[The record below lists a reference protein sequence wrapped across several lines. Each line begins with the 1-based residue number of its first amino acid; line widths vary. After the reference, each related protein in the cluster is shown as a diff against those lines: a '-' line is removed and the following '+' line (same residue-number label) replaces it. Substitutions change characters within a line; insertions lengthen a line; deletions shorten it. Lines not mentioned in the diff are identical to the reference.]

1 MSLRLTFVGPV
12 PPISSGPAQHGGY
25 LADALG
31 QRADVTV
38 LSWQHQ
44 YPKVL
49 FKHSQRDP
57 SADPYPGARFSLR
70 WWDPLSWWRAGRQI
84 AKSDLAVLTWVTP
97 VHAVPYWVMMRR
109 ARNTRFVAMA
119 HNAIPHEQMPF
130 QERLTRWIL
139 GRCDGIVTHSA
150 TVANEL
156 AVLTPHVET
165 ITTPMPP
172 HIAVERRPLPPLD
185 DGQLRLLFFG
195 FVRPYKGLDVAFEA
209 LQLLADR
216 GARPRLTVV
225 GEFWEPVEKCQAEVA
240 GRGLSDQ
247 VDIRP
252 GYLPDKEVGPLLAAH
267 HAMLLPYRSASQ
279 SGIVP
284 VALKAG
290 RPVIATAVGGISEA
304 VTDGINGALAAP
316 GDAAGLAAAIERC
329 AANLEALAEGTK
341 ETKLSYDDVAD
352 AVLKVAG
359 PLPG

>member
-31 QRADVTV
+31 HRADVTV

-57 SADPYPGARFSLR
+57 SATPHPGARFSLR

-84 AKSDLAVLTWVTP
+84 AKSDIAVLTWVTP
-97 VHAVPYWVMMRR
+97 FHAVPYRVMMQ
-109 ARNTRFVAMA
+109 AAGDTRFVAMA
-119 HNAIPHEQMPF
+119 HNVIPHESMPF
-130 QERLTRWIL
+130 QEKLTKWVL
-139 GRCDGIVTHSA
+139 GRCAGVVTHSA
-150 TVANEL
+150 TVADEL
-156 AVLTPHVET
+156 AVLTPGVET
-165 ITTPMPP
+165 LTTPLPP
-172 HIAVERRPLPPLD
+172 HIAVERKPLPERV

-209 LQLLADR
+209 LELLAAK
-216 GARPRLTVV
+216 GVRPHLTVV
-225 GEFWEPVEKCQAEVA
+225 GEFWEPVEKWRADVVS
-240 GRGLSDQ
+240 RGLADQ

-252 GYLPDKEVGPLLAAH
+252 GYLPDKEVSPLLAAH
-267 HAMLLPYRSASQ
+267 HALLLPYRSASQ

-304 VTDGINGALAAP
+304 ITDGVNGTLAQP
-316 GDAAGLAAAIERC
+316 GDAVSLADAIERC
-329 AANLEALAEGTK
+329 GADLEALAEGTQ
-341 ETKLSYDDVAD
+341 ETKLSYDDVAA
-352 AVLKVAG
+352 AVFKAAG
-359 PLPG
+359 DPPV